1 MSLSDLIGIFGVALI
16 LIAYFLNVIGK
27 LTSDNKIF
35 IILNILGSGI
45 ACLASYMI
53 KYWPFV
59 ILEGTWF
66 LVSIFGFFNIEKKK

>member
-35 IILNILGSGI
+35 ITLNILGSGI